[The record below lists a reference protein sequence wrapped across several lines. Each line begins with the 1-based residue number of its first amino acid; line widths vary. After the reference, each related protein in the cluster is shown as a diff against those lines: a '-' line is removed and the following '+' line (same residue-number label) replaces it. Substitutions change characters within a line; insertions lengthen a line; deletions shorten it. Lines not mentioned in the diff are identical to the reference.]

1 MSDRYFPPN
10 TRVRYQGDFW
20 TVLGQGEYVT
30 VVNERSGRLL
40 AVMADLLEIAR

>member
-20 TVLGQGEYVT
+20 TVLGQAEFVT
-30 VVNERSGRLL
+30 IINERTGRWIQ
-40 AVMADLLEIAR
+40 VMADLLEVAI